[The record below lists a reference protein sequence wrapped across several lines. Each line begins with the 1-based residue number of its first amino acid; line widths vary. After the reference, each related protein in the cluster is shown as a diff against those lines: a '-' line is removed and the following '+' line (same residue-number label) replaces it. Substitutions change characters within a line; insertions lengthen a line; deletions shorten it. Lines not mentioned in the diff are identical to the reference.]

1 MNFNVKIFS
10 CALMLALS
18 SANLDAAETGPAAM
32 QKDSSCNAG
41 QFKCERGDYSPVGRS
56 DRYGVSLMGMYGWN
70 TTWGHYGGAAVGA
83 HLPIVRFFEA
93 DADLECHSAG
103 VFSGGISL
111 RPLFPISEKGGTVFL
126 DCSLFYRD
134 LYKYSSSEFV
144 TAVSAG
150 YRWDY
155 LGIQVGFANR
165 QHIDNELQWNS
176 NSDNVAEPFDAI
188 YKAWFKVRPASSV
201 WNLGAGLT
209 NFSPYEYERM
219 WQPMV
224 FIDAHWDVAD
234 HFRLLA
240 EVYLKQSGSFHLTAG
255 SYGVIARLGLEYRF

>member
-1 MNFNVKIFS
+1 M
-10 CALMLALS
+10 
-18 SANLDAAETGPAAM
+18 
-32 QKDSSCNAG
+32 
-41 QFKCERGDYSPVGRS
+41 
-56 DRYGVSLMGMYGWN
+56 
-70 TTWGHYGGAAVGA
+70 
-83 HLPIVRFFEA
+83 
-93 DADLECHSAG
+93 
-103 VFSGGISL
+103 
-111 RPLFPISEKGGTVFL
+111 
-126 DCSLFYRD
+126 
-134 LYKYSSSEFV
+134 

-165 QHIDNELQWNS
+165 QLIDNELQWNS